1 MNYIKRPVI
10 LKREPN
16 THKGTYGTA
25 LLVCGS
31 YGMAGALV
39 MSAKGCLRSGIGL
52 AKCVV
57 DEKIYPIVASLLPE
71 AVFAVTDQNDILSRI
86 ESELKTANC
95 VLFGCGVGQSR
106 QTEQTLEFIIKN
118 AKIPIIIDADGIN
131 ALALG
136 INILRQAKTPL
147 ILTPHPKEMSRLTGK
162 TVEEIEKDRI
172 GTATEFS
179 KRYQVYTVLK
189 GHNTVVATP
198 TGEHF
203 INPTGNAGMAT
214 GGSGDVLAG
223 IMAAR
228 ICQNTDIISAVT
240 ESVYIHGLAGDIAA
254 ERKSQTAMLPSDI
267 IEELPCVYKILEG

>member
-31 YGMAGALV
+31 YGMAGALA

-52 AKCVV
+52 VKCVV

-71 AVFAVTDQNDILSRI
+71 AVFVVTDEKDIPSRL
-86 ESELKTANC
+86 ENELKTANS

-106 QTEQTLEFIIKN
+106 QTEQILELIIKN
-118 AKIPIIIDADGIN
+118 ANTPIIIDAGGIN
-131 ALALG
+131 ALALH
-136 INILRQAKTPL
+136 INILRQAKAPL

-179 KRYQVYTVLK
+179 KLHNVYTVLK

-198 TGEHF
+198 TGEYF
-203 INPTGNAGMAT
+203 INPTGNAGMSS

-228 ICQNTDIISAVT
+228 LCQNADITSAVT

-254 ERKSQTAMLPSDI
+254 ERQSQTAMLPSDI